1 MNKLPE
7 VKRFLQE
14 DFESL
19 YENTKFKKVPG
30 KSPELK
36 FYNQAGEELES
47 LDIAKMTRSELNKLM
62 VTKGIARRASH
73 NDL

>member
-7 VKRFLQE
+7 VKKFLKE
-14 DFESL
+14 DFEAL
-19 YENTKFKKVPG
+19 YENTNFKKVPG

-36 FYNQAGEELES
+36 FFNEAGEVLET

-62 VTKGIARRASH
+62 EARKIPKKPAH
-73 NDL
+73 GEF

>member
-1 MNKLPE
+1 